1 MKVLTKE
8 ELKLAE
14 KTLRHYLPKS
24 QQVYGFVVLI
34 NRVEAD
40 PVDVLVDHWPDFSV
54 LLVKPV
60 QQEETDLYKGVCTFA
75 KDGVALKNV
84 LLETDILDWTQ
95 YLCLSFDLCYEETI
109 KAVAANRGV
118 PGTRMS
124 VCHMMTLHDS
134 SDLPTDG
141 LSVQVSS
148 LQESHIALVNSTWKF
163 ASGKYSERKI
173 RNMILNFPS
182 CCVLDSDGQPVAWIL
197 TYCDCAVGILYTMP
211 EHRKKGYAKALVS
224 IMAKKL
230 HSEGYPVYCFIEE
243 HNSLSHRLFA
253 SLGFTED
260 PSHRVIWYNFNEMFL
275 NPQ

>member
-24 QQVYGFVVLI
+24 QQVYGFIVLI
-34 NRVEAD
+34 NRMEAD
-40 PVDVLVDHWPDFSV
+40 PVDVLVDHWPDFNM
-54 LLVKPV
+54 LLIRPV
-60 QQEETDLYKGVCTFA
+60 QQEEADIFRDVYIFT
-75 KDGVALKNV
+75 KDDVSLKNA
-84 LLETDILDWTQ
+84 LLGTDILDWTQ
-95 YLCLSFDLCYEETI
+95 YLCLSFDLCFEKTM
-109 KAVAANRGV
+109 KAIAANRGV
-118 PGTRMS
+118 TGTRLD
-124 VCHMMTLHDS
+124 VCHVMTLHDP
-134 SDLPTDG
+134 SDLPTDR

-148 LQESHIALVNSTWKF
+148 LQESHAALVNSTWKF
-163 ASGKYSERKI
+163 AVGELSERMI

-197 TYCDCAVGILYTMP
+197 TYCDCAMGILYTMP
-211 EHRKKGYAKALVS
+211 EHRRKGYAKALVS

-230 HSEGYPVYCFIEE
+230 HSKGYPVYCFIEE

-260 PSHRVIWYNFNEMFL
+260 PSYRLTWYSFNEIFL
-275 NPQ
+275 SSR

>member
-54 LLVKPV
+54 LLVKPMR
-60 QQEETDLYKGVCTFA
+60 QEEADLYKGVCIFA

-95 YLCLSFDLCYEETI
+95 YLCLSFDLCYEETV

-118 PGTRMS
+118 KGTKMS
-124 VCHMMTLHDS
+124 VCHMIKLDDC

-148 LQESHIALVNSTWKF
+148 LQESHTALVNSTWKF
-163 ASGKYSERKI
+163 GSGKFSERMI

-197 TYCDCAVGILYTMP
+197 TYCDCAMGILYTMP

-230 HSEGYPVYCFIEE
+230 HSEGYPLYCFIEE
-243 HNSLSHRLFA
+243 HNRLSYSLFA

-260 PSHRVIWYNFNEMFL
+260 PSYRVTWYSFNEMFL